1 MGGVAAL
8 GVLVAGFAIFIAGVA
23 MTVGGVTIAGSFG
36 DNPLPPNVGQL
47 GLGQVIGGSGLIV
60 LGAAL
65 SAASIATFAAVAKA
79 RVIAAA
85 LSGMTALLAGGGCL
99 LLATEALRD
108 LVLTGALGVTA
119 LLFAAAALILGR
131 RPA

>member
-1 MGGVAAL
+1 
-8 GVLVAGFAIFIAGVA
+8 
-23 MTVGGVTIAGSFG
+23 
-36 DNPLPPNVGQL
+36 
-47 GLGQVIGGSGLIV
+47 
-60 LGAAL
+60 
-65 SAASIATFAAVAKA
+65 VAKA

-119 LLFAAAALILGR
+119 LLFGAAALILGR